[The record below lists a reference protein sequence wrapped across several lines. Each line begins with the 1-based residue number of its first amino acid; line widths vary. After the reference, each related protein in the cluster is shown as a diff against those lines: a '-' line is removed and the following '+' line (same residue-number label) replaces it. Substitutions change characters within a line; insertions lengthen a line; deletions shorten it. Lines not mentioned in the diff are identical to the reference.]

1 MKAETL
7 RNLKKAVIE
16 YDQTEATRWA
26 KKAVENGIDPLE
38 AADALIDGVRE
49 VGDGYAR
56 GELFLPDLVGAAN
69 AMTSGIRPLE
79 EEISRKGQKRRTSG
93 TVVIGTVLGDI
104 HDIGKA
110 LVATMLTAG
119 GFAVFDL
126 GVDVSRDR
134 FLSAVNEQAP
144 DILAMSSL
152 LTTTAP
158 EQRKVIEA
166 LQEQN
171 LREKLKVMVG
181 GGAITEEFARSIGAD
196 GYAPTAPES
205 VGLAERLVK
214 GA

>member
-1 MKAETL
+1 MKAEML
-7 RNLKKAVIE
+7 VNLKKAVME
-16 YDQTEATRWA
+16 YNQTDATRWA
-26 KKAVENGIDPLE
+26 TKAIEEGIDPLE
-38 AADALIDGVRE
+38 AADALIDGVKE
-49 VGDGYAR
+49 VGYGYAR

-79 EEISRKGQKRRTSG
+79 QEISRRGQKRKTAG
-93 TVVIGTVLGDI
+93 MIVIGTVLGDI

-119 GFAVFDL
+119 GFSIIDL
-126 GVDVSRDR
+126 GVDVSPDR
-134 FLSAVNEQAP
+134 FLSSLDEHAP

-166 LQEQN
+166 LQRQR
-171 LREKLKVMVG
+171 LREKVKVMVG

-214 GA
+214 GK